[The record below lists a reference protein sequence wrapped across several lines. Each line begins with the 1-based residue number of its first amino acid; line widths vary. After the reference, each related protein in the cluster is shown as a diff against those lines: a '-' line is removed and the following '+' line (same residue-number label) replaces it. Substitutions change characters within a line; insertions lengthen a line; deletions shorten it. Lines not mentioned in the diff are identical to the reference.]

1 MRDRVA
7 GIAFGSLFAVATS
20 ATAEVSFSNDVIPL
34 LGAHCVA
41 CHMTGQEAGEIALHP
56 KAAYDAL
63 VGVASRETALKR
75 VEPGD
80 PAKSYLYLKLTD
92 AHLAAG
98 GSGEPMPMGSY
109 PLPAEQIELVKQW
122 IVEGAKRN

>member
-1 MRDRVA
+1 MHELGGRLALVV
-7 GIAFGSLFAVATS
+7 LLVS
-20 ATAEVSFSNDVIPL
+20 ANPADADVSFSKDVVPL
-34 LGAHCVA
+34 LGTYCVA

-63 VGVASRETALKR
+63 VGVASRESTLKR

-98 GSGEPMPMGSY
+98 GSGEPMPMGNY
-109 PLPAEQIELVKQW
+109 PLPEEQVELVRQW
-122 IVEGAKRN
+122 IEEGAQRN

>member
-1 MRDRVA
+1 MRE
-7 GIAFGSLFAVATS
+7 AVATG
-20 ATAEVSFSNDVIPL
+20 ALVLLFLAAMPAAAEVSFASDIVPL
-34 LGAHCVA
+34 LSTSCVS

-63 VGVASRETALKR
+63 VGVASRESTLKR

-80 PAKSYLYLKLTD
+80 PVKSYLYLKLTD
-92 AHLAAG
+92 THLAAG

-109 PLPAEQIELVKQW
+109 PLPTEQIQMVKQW
-122 IVEGAKRN
+122 ILEGAQRN

>member
-1 MRDRVA
+1 MRDGVA
-7 GIAFGSLFAVATS
+7 GIAFGTLLVAATS
-20 ATAEVSFSNDVIPL
+20 AAAEVSFGNDVVPL
-34 LGAHCVA
+34 LTAHCVA

-80 PAKSYLYLKLTD
+80 PEKSYLYLKLTD
-92 AHLAAG
+92 AHLPVG
-98 GSGEPMPMGSY
+98 GSGEPMPMGNY
-109 PLPAEQIELVKQW
+109 PLPAEQIELVRQW